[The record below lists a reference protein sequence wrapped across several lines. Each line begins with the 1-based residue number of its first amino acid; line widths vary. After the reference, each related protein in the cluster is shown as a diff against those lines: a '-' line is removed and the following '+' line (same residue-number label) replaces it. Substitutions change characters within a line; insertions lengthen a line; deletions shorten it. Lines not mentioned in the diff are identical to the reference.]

1 MLQRRLRRYLALPL
15 ALLLIEGTALLLAS
29 RPAFGRPEAHT
40 PSPHDR
46 HARTTRRGGA
56 AAKHRDG
63 GKRSHKQHRGVAS
76 SRDTELARPT
86 PTHSPASPVR
96 PVLTPAPDAE
106 PRLASLQTQIASIL
120 GDRPL
125 SRTRVGVQV
134 MTARDGQILFD
145 YNSDRLFNP
154 ASNTKIL
161 ATAAALS
168 ELGPDYR
175 YRTTLHGPLPDDD
188 GVIHGDVELRGSG
201 DPSLSTLDMADLAH
215 DLAARGVTRI
225 EGDIVVDGR
234 YHDPGAPDRVSTEQA
249 LFLNRNTYAIR
260 VSPTSPN
267 KPATLSIDPATEYI
281 QLRSKV
287 TTVERKKTRLRVDVS
302 REGERLIVTV
312 RGRVHQSSD
321 AVIRHRIG
329 EGSVYAVALLRRMLG
344 DFGVL
349 VTGGV
354 RRAHV
359 AGDVSV
365 LAEHL
370 SQPLAD
376 ICRISNK
383 DSNNFVADVIFKTL
397 GGARYG
403 GAPSLDKGRRAVDEL
418 MEPIGISP
426 GDYRIINGSGLTHE
440 NRITPS
446 ILTRLLRHL
455 YFDLAV
461 APEFLASLSVG
472 GVDGTTRNRFR
483 GTDAVG
489 LVRAKT
495 GTLSGVSALSGY
507 VGDGGDVLIFS
518 ILVEGVRHSRL
529 QAVRRAQVRMVQA
542 MLRYIRAGGQLKSVP
557 SAPDAPVADPEEQ
570 RDFEGDGDDNT
581 EAGGE

>member
-1 MLQRRLRRYLALPL
+1 MINPL
-15 ALLLIEGTALLLAS
+15 LVPG
-29 RPAFGRPEAHT
+29 P
-40 PSPHDR
+40 
-46 HARTTRRGGA
+46 
-56 AAKHRDG
+56 
-63 GKRSHKQHRGVAS
+63 
-76 SRDTELARPT
+76 DT
-86 PTHSPASPVR
+86 
-96 PVLTPAPDAE
+96 E

-188 GVIHGDVELRGSG
+188 GVIHGDVELRGAG

-215 DLAARGVTRI
+215 DLATRGVTRI
-225 EGDIVVDGR
+225 EGDLVVDGR
-234 YHDPGAPDRVSTEQA
+234 YHDPGAPDEVSSEQA
-249 LFLNRNTYAIR
+249 LFLNRNTYTIR
-260 VSPTSPN
+260 VSPTSPS
-267 KPATLSIDPATEYI
+267 KPATLSIEPATEYI

-287 TTVERKKTRLRVDVS
+287 TTVDRKKTRLRVDVS
-302 REGERLIVTV
+302 RDGERLLVTV
-312 RGRVHQSSD
+312 RGRVNQKSD

-329 EGSVYAVALLRRMLG
+329 ESSLYAVALLRRMLG
-344 DFGVL
+344 DFGVE

-359 AGDVSV
+359 KGDVPV

-403 GAPSLDKGRRAVDEL
+403 GPPSLAKGRRAVDEL

-426 GDYRIINGSGLTHE
+426 ADYRIINGSGLTHE

-455 YFDLAV
+455 YLDLAV

-507 VGDGGDVLIFS
+507 VGDGGDVLVFS

-542 MLRYIRAGGQLKSVP
+542 MLRYIRAGGQPKSP
-557 SAPDAPVADPEEQ
+557 PGAPDVPVTDPEEQ
-570 RDFEGDGDDNT
+570 RDFEGDGDDSP
-581 EAGGE
+581 EVGGE